1 MSETTEPAV
10 LTERNGHVLLIRL
23 NRPHARNAINDALA
37 QGMEAALDELEGDDD
52 LWAGALAMGRCFA
65 RVPTSR

>member
-23 NRPHARNAINDALA
+23 NRPHARNAINDA
-37 QGMEAALDELEGDDD
+37 G
-52 LWAGALAMGRCFA
+52 
-65 RVPTSR
+65 